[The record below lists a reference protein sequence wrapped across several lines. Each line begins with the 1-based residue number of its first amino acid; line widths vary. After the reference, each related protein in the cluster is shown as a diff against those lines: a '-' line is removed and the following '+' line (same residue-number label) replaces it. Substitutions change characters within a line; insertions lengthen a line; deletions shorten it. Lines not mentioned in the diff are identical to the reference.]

1 MLFDD
6 GVFEDG
12 LLGDT
17 PEHYSVDALL
27 EALDVEKSY
36 SVGAVVGNII
46 PKPYHITALLQNDS
60 LAHPYSVDAV
70 IVRDRRSPIFQE
82 SIINAIYISCG
93 KVCEQLAQDIVDM
106 GSRLQLPFATGDD
119 LDLYWSKML
128 GLRRRYLESD
138 DDYRSRLAARMIVM
152 KSSGT
157 MSEIRTLIDTV
168 LGMENAAYL
177 TSYWPGEL
185 RIDWSSYVA
194 MRMAESKIDQLTES
208 LNEMVMAGITW
219 STSFPYLEYDIDAL
233 VFGVNSLQYS
243 IDYCLEGAKSSI
255 YRISAEVFDVGS
267 VSQQID
273 AYLET
278 GHTHSQSIDAKVKAD
293 KTKSVQYDL
302 YLEGP
307 VDNTYENDLILVS
320 TKEKT
325 DSVDSI
331 LTKDFHLPYSVD
343 SKVMRN
349 RRYPYLV
356 SVVISE

>member
-27 EALDVEKSY
+27 EALDVETPY
-36 SVGAVVGNII
+36 SVDAVVGNII

-70 IVRDRRSPIFQE
+70 IVRDRRSSIFQE

-157 MSEIRTLIDTV
+157 MSEIRALIDTV

-219 STSFPYLEYDIDAL
+219 STSFPYLEYEVDAL
-233 VFGVNSLQYS
+233 VYGVNSHDYS
-243 IDYCLEGAKSSI
+243 VDYCLEGTKSSI
-255 YRISAEVFDVGS
+255 YRLSVEVFNVGTIS
-267 VSQQID
+267 DMIG

-278 GHTHSQSIDAKVKAD
+278 EHSFSQLVDTKVRAD
-293 KTKSVQYDL
+293 NTREVQYDL
-302 YLEGP
+302 CLLGP
-307 VDNTYENDLILVS
+307 VEKTYQLDLRLVAV
-320 TKEKT
+320 KEKAN
-325 DSVDSI
+325 SVDTI
-331 LTKDFHLPYSVD
+331 LTKEFTMPYSVD
-343 SKVMRN
+343 SKLMRN
-349 RRYPYLV
+349 RRYPYLL
-356 SVVISE
+356 SVVVAE